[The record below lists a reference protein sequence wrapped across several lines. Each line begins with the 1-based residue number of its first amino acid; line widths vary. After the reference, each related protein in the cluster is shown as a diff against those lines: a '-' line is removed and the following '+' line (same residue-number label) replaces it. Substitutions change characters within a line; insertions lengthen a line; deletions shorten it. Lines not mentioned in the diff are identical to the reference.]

1 MLRSL
6 YLLLGCT
13 KFSQRVLDVLRHVGL
28 EHRARVHGLGHR
40 HLPRLQQAFHVLSGT
55 LVHDQ
60 IGVHEG
66 SVEVATNIDGVW
78 GADIFDN

>member
-1 MLRSL
+1 MLWSL

-13 KFSQRVLDVLRHVGL
+13 KLSQGVLDVLRHVGL
-28 EHRARVHGLGHR
+28 EHRTRVHGLGHR
-40 HLPRLQQAFHVLSGT
+40 HLPRLQQAFHVFSGA

-66 SVEVATNIDGVW
+66 PVEVTANIDRVW
-78 GADIFDN
+78 GADILDN

>member
-6 YLLLGCT
+6 YLLLSCT
-13 KFSQRVLDVLRHVGL
+13 KLSQCVLDVLRHVGL

-40 HLPRLQQAFHVLSGT
+40 HLPRLQQAFHILSGA
-55 LVHDQ
+55 LVHNK

-66 SVEVATNIDGVW
+66 PVEIPADVDRVW
-78 GADIFDN
+78 SADIFNN